1 MKIKGI
7 KRSQS
12 IEILGDI
19 SNVPDGTEVIVE
31 FEISP
36 NQLNIAKHDL
46 TDEERLTKLN
56 RLFGAWK
63 DQPDLKEIFEE
74 IDEQR
79 HAYRGRV
86 INLIDNQDNS

>member
-12 IEILGDI
+12 IEFLEDI

-31 FEISP
+31 FKISS
-36 NQLNIAKHDL
+36 NKIDETKHNL
-46 TDEERLTKLN
+46 TDEDRLAKLN
-56 RLFGAWK
+56 QLFGAWK
-63 DQPDLKEIFEE
+63 DQPDLKQIFEE

-86 INLIDNQDNS
+86 VDSMDNQDDR

>member
-12 IEILGDI
+12 IEILGDF

-79 HAYRGRV
+79 HAYRGRA
-86 INLIDNQDNS
+86 INSIDNQDNS

>member
-36 NQLNIAKHDL
+36 NQLNTAKHDL

>member
-36 NQLNIAKHDL
+36 NQLNTAKHDL

-79 HAYRGRV
+79 HAYRGRA

>member
-36 NQLNIAKHDL
+36 NQLNTAKHDL

-56 RLFGAWK
+56 QLFGAWK

-79 HAYRGRV
+79 HAYRGRA
-86 INLIDNQDNS
+86 INSIDNQDNS